1 MGLNF
6 PAAPLVGDV
15 YPVPALP
22 GVPQWTWNG
31 VSWKCGTIDTAN
43 YILKSGGTMTG
54 PLILAADPVD
64 AMGAVTKQY
73 AESLL
78 GQQDNFLVNGFMDV
92 SQENGATAMAPN
104 SYPADQW
111 LMQGTAGFSTQQQ
124 NGGPLYGGGIDKQI
138 AITSPA
144 SYSHVAT
151 NTAYFVQYIEGLRF
165 ARAGWGT
172 AQGRPLSLGFWVYS
186 NAGGVMS
193 VCMRN
198 AASTRSYVI
207 PITVPAATWAYRTAL
222 FPPCLDGAWPTD
234 NTSSANLFFSFL
246 PTSSLIASAAN
257 TWISGVNVIIAP
269 TATNMFTPGAT
280 TGNYLTGIT
289 LVMGNVPV
297 PQARVPYMRK
307 PYLEELLAC
316 CRYWQWNRYGEV
328 GHGHSAAASIFHHSP
343 VVPYRVTPTLSIAA
357 GASVYVET
365 MPWNVGCN
373 ITNPTVN
380 GGHANWSGVEYQ
392 LGGTYSAAAT
402 NNQMMGIYD
411 QKIKMSARL

>member
-1 MGLNF
+1 
-6 PAAPLVGDV
+6 
-15 YPVPALP
+15 
-22 GVPQWTWNG
+22 
-31 VSWKCGTIDTAN
+31 
-43 YILKSGGTMTG
+43 
-54 PLILAADPVD
+54 
-64 AMGAVTKQY
+64 
-73 AESLL
+73 
-78 GQQDNFLVNGFMDV
+78 
-92 SQENGATAMAPN
+92 
-104 SYPADQW
+104 
-111 LMQGTAGFSTQQQ
+111 
-124 NGGPLYGGGIDKQI
+124 
-138 AITSPA
+138 
-144 SYSHVAT
+144 
-151 NTAYFVQYIEGLRF
+151 
-165 ARAGWGT
+165 
-172 AQGRPLSLGFWVYS
+172 
-186 NAGGVMS
+186 
-193 VCMRN
+193 MRN